1 VLRDDGVT
9 AWALRKHAPK
19 LQRAVNEFVR
29 THRQGTLFGNM
40 MLKRYLGS
48 PARLTNPAHEEEMKR
63 LRPIAG
69 YLQAEARQFGFDWL
83 LIAAMAYQESRLD
96 QSLRSPA
103 GAIGVMQIKPDI
115 AAYVGVTGVDQVD
128 RNILAGVKYLRL
140 VVDRYYANEPM
151 DRLNRGLFALAS
163 YNAGP
168 ARVAGLRKKA
178 AAAGL
183 NPNLWFGN
191 VEMIAAREI
200 GRETVDY
207 VSNIY
212 KYYIAYKALQER
224 ANQRDKALAGGMQG
238 Q

>member
-1 VLRDDGVT
+1 
-9 AWALRKHAPK
+9 
-19 LQRAVNEFVR
+19 
-29 THRQGTLFGNM
+29 
-40 MLKRYLGS
+40 
-48 PARLTNPAHEEEMKR
+48 MKR

-69 YLQAEARQFGFDWL
+69 YLQGEARQYGFDWL
-83 LIAAMAYQESRLD
+83 LLAAMAYQESRLD
-96 QSLRSPA
+96 QSLRSHT
-103 GAIGVMQIKPDI
+103 GAVGVMQTKPDI
-115 AAYVGVTGVDQVD
+115 AAYVGVTGVVDQVD
-128 RNILAGVKYLRL
+128 RNIQAGVKYLRL
-140 VVDRYYANEPM
+140 VVDRYYVNQPM

-191 VEMIAAREI
+191 FELIAAREI

-224 ANQRDKALAGGMQG
+224 ASRRDKALAGGTQG